1 MGEHDEFIGDFLEE
15 CDENL
20 DQFDQDLVALEENPR
35 DEGKLKSVFRNIHTV
50 KGSSGFFGYAK
61 IGSLAHEGES
71 LLGKLRDGEIEF
83 TREIA
88 TGLLAMSDAIREILV
103 CVEQTQLEGEKDY
116 SELLNRLI
124 ALAESEPGG
133 SPVDQVDAID
143 DPSLMDN
150 PDQISLTEQLGED
163 PAEISLS
170 LETANQKALG
180 DTVDGIQ
187 RTGTTPIDGS

>member
-83 TREIA
+83 TGEIA
-88 TGLLAMSDAIREILV
+88 TDFWRCPMRSAKFLSPSSRRNWRVKKTIPN
-103 CVEQTQLEGEKDY
+103 C
-116 SELLNRLI
+116 SI
-124 ALAESEPGG
+124 A
-133 SPVDQVDAID
+133 
-143 DPSLMDN
+143 
-150 PDQISLTEQLGED
+150 
-163 PAEISLS
+163 
-170 LETANQKALG
+170 
-180 DTVDGIQ
+180 
-187 RTGTTPIDGS
+187 